1 MAPISYMSKV
11 QTILFQNL
19 RWEMNPVFST
29 WSISTIALILIKR
42 IGSNFTHGFVL
53 SALIYRFNRNR
64 GATVKWL
71 AVFLGFDKRTVAK
84 SLALLHRRGLIAPLH
99 GKQWLAE
106 KPTGKS
112 VYGWKRNS
120 HAKDWWKQIKTFRFH
135 GLAGR
140 TLSLKQASVFWLLRH
155 LQNRAKKPITQTQK
169 GVADM
174 LGIGRDTANTAFRE
188 LAELGLMT
196 LMPLPKIVDHSVVTY
211 QQQDK
216 DGQVI
221 ERTWI
226 DRYRIDTH
234 PAAQSSEQVVLA
246 YRHPAQNSP
255 TFRQLES
262 DGIPYHHC
270 LRAVGLV
277 DQGKISRQEFVNNYH
292 ALPKWKLDTW
302 STTVTR
308 RY

>member
-1 MAPISYMSKV
+1 MYV
-11 QTILFQNL
+11 
-19 RWEMNPVFST
+19 
-29 WSISTIALILIKR
+29 
-42 IGSNFTHGFVL
+42 
-53 SALIYRFNRNR
+53 
-64 GATVKWL
+64 
-71 AVFLGFDKRTVAK
+71 
-84 SLALLHRRGLIAPLH
+84 
-99 GKQWLAE
+99 
-106 KPTGKS
+106 
-112 VYGWKRNS
+112 WKRNS

-140 TLSLKQASVFWLLRH
+140 TLSLEQASVFWLLRH
-155 LQNRAKKPITQTQK
+155 LQNRANKPITQTQK

-174 LGIGRDTANTAFRE
+174 LGIGRDTANTAFHE

-196 LMPLPKIVDHSVVTY
+196 LLPLPKIVDYRVVTY
-211 QQQDK
+211 QQQNQ

-234 PAAQSSEQVVLA
+234 PMAETTEQDVLT
-246 YRHPAQNSP
+246 YRHPAQDSP

-302 STTVTR
+302 LVNNCDPALLNGAHSDTG
-308 RY
+308 